1 MDEKYIKQKIAK
13 LRTDRNISAREL
25 SLRLGQSTGYIN
37 TIENGKS
44 LPSMSMFL
52 YICDFF
58 GISPKEFFDEENYNP
73 SIINEIANECKRLDK
88 KSLQSLLGVAKNM
101 K

>member
-1 MDEKYIKQKIAK
+1 
-13 LRTDRNISAREL
+13 
-25 SLRLGQSTGYIN
+25 
-37 TIENGKS
+37 
-44 LPSMSMFL
+44 MSMFL

-58 GISPKEFFDEENYNP
+58 GISPKEFFDEENDNP
-73 SIINEIANECKRLDK
+73 SIINEIVAECKRLDK